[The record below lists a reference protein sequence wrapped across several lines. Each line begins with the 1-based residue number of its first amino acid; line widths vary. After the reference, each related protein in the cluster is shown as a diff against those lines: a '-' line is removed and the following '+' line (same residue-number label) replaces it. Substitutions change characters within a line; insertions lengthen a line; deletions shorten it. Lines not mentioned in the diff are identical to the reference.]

1 MYRKPFPAWHR
12 WLLGILLCSALD
24 DSSAGTLTGA
34 FAPIAAGS
42 NVNLTLNGKH
52 DWVHWGL
59 YTEASINRKNCAAL
73 KIGMLRPFSDTNN
86 PLGFVQQYQFSDHA
100 SGFTWFDGI
109 PTGAQ
114 TNTTTGVWAYGVPT
128 VGTGFEFSVPA
139 DATLRTLQVFVG
151 VFSGRGSMQ
160 VSLSDNSAP
169 IYSDTSLANL
179 FGNGP
184 GGVYTLNYAANSPGQ
199 TLTVRW
205 TLAQAAGQNTAS
217 ANVTI
222 QAATLSAPAA
232 NNPPLATLTSPT
244 QNASFPEP
252 ANLMLTADAV
262 DFDGSV
268 TNVAFYANNTL
279 LGQLAT
285 APFSVAWNNVLR
297 GKYTLTAIATDNL
310 GQNSCAVP
318 VDVFVYGGTG
328 GQTNTVEVSPPA
340 VDLTAEGLADWAHW
354 GLVTNT
360 SFNRKALVQPKIS
373 NFTPIGDALI
383 NRYENNY
390 TAFTWSDGLPTPD
403 VSGVTS
409 GVFIT
414 GTGNG
419 FELAAPAGV
428 TPRQLRVYVGGYG
441 FHGEFRAW
449 LSDLSAPPYID
460 TSVSNV
466 FGNSY
471 VVHTINYTAAT
482 PGQQLHVT
490 YRAVSL
496 FDQIYGNV
504 TLQAATLQGGP
515 AEPVPVQILNP
526 HRQGDDFVLSFDSA
540 LNWNY
545 TIQYSD
551 TLPALNWTDLT
562 VRPGTGGPIT
572 VTNFNVPPGQR
583 YYRVQTE

>member
-1 MYRKPFPAWHR
+1 MCRKPFVFWKS
-12 WLLGILLCSALD
+12 WSLSIILCGALND
-24 DSSAGTLTGA
+24 VFAGTLTGT
-34 FAPIAAGS
+34 FAPIATGS
-42 NVNLTLNGKH
+42 NVNLTLSGKH

-73 KIGMLRPFSDTNN
+73 KIGTLRAFSDTNN
-86 PLGFVQQYQFSDHA
+86 PLGFVQQYQLSDHA
-100 SGFTWFDGI
+100 NGITWFDGT
-109 PTGAQ
+109 PTSAQ
-114 TNTTTGVWAYGVPT
+114 TNTTTGVWAYGVPNI
-128 VGTGFEFSVPA
+128 GTGFEFSVPA
-139 DATLRTLQVFVG
+139 DTTLRTLQVFVG

-169 IYSDTSLANL
+169 IFADASLANL

-217 ANVTI
+217 ANVTL
-222 QAATLSAPAA
+222 QAATLSAPDA
-232 NNPPLATLTSPT
+232 NNPPLATLTSPA

-252 ANLMLTADAV
+252 ANLVLTASAV
-262 DFDGSV
+262 DFDGAV
-268 TNVAFYANNTL
+268 TNVAFYSNNTL
-279 LGQLAT
+279 LGQLT
-285 APFSVAWNNVLR
+285 SAPYSVAWNNVAR

-318 VDVFVYGGTG
+318 VEVFVYGGAG
-328 GQTNTVEVSPPA
+328 GQTNAVEVSPPA
-340 VDLTAEGLADWAHW
+340 VDLTAEGLADWTHW

-373 NFTPIGDALI
+373 NFTPIGNAPI
-383 NRYENNY
+383 YRYENNF

-403 VSGVTS
+403 VSGATS

-414 GTGNG
+414 GTGSG
-419 FELAAPAGV
+419 FELTAPAGP

-482 PGQQLHVT
+482 PGQQLNVT
-490 YRAVSL
+490 YRALSL

-504 TLQAATLQGGP
+504 TLQAATLQGGR
-515 AEPVPVQILNP
+515 AEPLPVQILNP

-545 TIQYSD
+545 TIQYTD
-551 TLPALNWTDLT
+551 TLPAPGWSNLT
-562 VRPGTGGPIT
+562 VRPGTGGTIT
-572 VTNFNVPPGQR
+572 VTNFNVPAGQR